1 MFVTYILFYIY
12 AHVFLMLVRFGN
24 SELYTLIFHD
34 SKFSVEIHIYVCI
47 YVYFDTELLYKE
59 FITN

>member
-1 MFVTYILFYIY
+1 
-12 AHVFLMLVRFGN
+12 MLVRFGN